1 MIWIFLIY
9 LLLFISFRSFVFI
22 FLYFINWEY
31 RKNIIAINKRQREIR
46 CSKIFQT
53 FSMKS
58 EKFSTQVIN
67 MFSFF
72 IKKQNFPF
80 LQKPEM
86 YGYIVNHKHLYF
98 LYFVRYR
105 LLIKS
110 REYETKT
117 ICKRNFHQRTT
128 VQCIVSRYKL
138 AFNQKQMKLFI
149 IVSLYYINKYLN
161 NVPDITSIFFVG
173 IKLLIC
179 MNKKKNNERQLNGEE
194 IKICIK
200 RLV

>member
-22 FLYFINWEY
+22 CIYFINWEY

-46 CSKIFQT
+46 YSKIFQT
-53 FSMKS
+53 FSKKS
-58 EKFSTQVIN
+58 EKFRTQVIN

-117 ICKRNFHQRTT
+117 IYKRNFHQRTT
-128 VQCIVSRYKL
+128 VRCIVSRYQL
-138 AFNQKQMKLFI
+138 DFNQKQMKLFI
-149 IVSLYYINKYLN
+149 IVSLYYIKKYFN

-173 IKLLIC
+173 IKLLNC